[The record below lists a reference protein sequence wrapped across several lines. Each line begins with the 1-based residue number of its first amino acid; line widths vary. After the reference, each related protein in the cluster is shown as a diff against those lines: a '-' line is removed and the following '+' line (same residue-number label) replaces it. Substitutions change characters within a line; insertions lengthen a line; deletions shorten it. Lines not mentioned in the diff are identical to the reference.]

1 MTSTPIPTAIA
12 DTNVLHP
19 AGMRDILLRVAET
32 DLYRLK
38 WSPGIRGELIRTI
51 VNVRPDLDLAQF
63 ERHTLARMDTFFR
76 HGLVTGYEPHI
87 DDLEGIDAK
96 DRHVAAAAIH
106 GACSVILT
114 NNLRHFPADV
124 LAPHGIMAQK
134 PDDFLAPILLM
145 NPDEFCEAAREH
157 RVGLTRPPFDVE
169 AYLAKLSRDGLI
181 RTAAELKFFAHLLD

>member
-1 MTSTPIPTAIA
+1 MTSTPVPTAIV

-38 WSPGIRGELIRTI
+38 WSPDIRSELIRTI
-51 VNVRPDLDLAQF
+51 HKVRPDLDREKF
-63 ERHTLARMDTFFR
+63 ETNTLALMDEFF
-76 HGLVTGYEPHI
+76 HDGLVTGYEPHI

-96 DRHVAAAAIH
+96 DRHVAAAAIQ

-124 LAPHGIMAQK
+124 LAPHGIIAQK
-134 PDDFLAPILLM
+134 PDDFLLPILLK

-157 RVGLTRPPFDVE
+157 RVSLTKPPYNVE
-169 AYLAKLSRDGLI
+169 AYLTKLARDGLNK
-181 RTAAELKFFAHLLD
+181 TATELTYFAYLLD